1 MSSRPRKTRNATIKD
16 VAREA
21 GVSYST
27 VSRVLNDYQHVKSEK
42 REQVIDAMKRL
53 GYVANPQAR
62 SLVSGRS
69 QVLGLLVH
77 DLGNAYT
84 AEIIHGIEETLVANG
99 YELMLYTTHRQK
111 NKEAIFVNTLTY
123 GLIDGLLL
131 LLPLNPG
138 GYLENL
144 QDQRFPYVVIDH
156 QGFDDSS
163 PAVVA
168 TNWQGAYDATCY
180 LIELGH
186 RKIGFVAGTP
196 EMSSAVERL
205 DAYKVALTAHGIGF
219 RPDLVQ
225 NGDFKQH
232 PGYVAANALLDLAD
246 PPTAIFAAN
255 DLSAMGVCEAIRS
268 RGLHIPEDMSVIGFD
283 DIPEA
288 RLMHPPLTTVR
299 QPLIDMGRLAT
310 RMLLEHIQ
318 NPNQP
323 ASRIVLPTEL
333 IIRSS
338 CRQLG
343 AAQQP

>member
-1 MSSRPRKTRNATIKD
+1 MSSRSGKTRNITIKD

-21 GVSYST
+21 GVSYAT
-27 VSRVLNDYQHVKSEK
+27 VSRVLNNYQHVKPDK
-42 REQVIDAMKRL
+42 RAQVLDAMQRL

-84 AEIIHGIEETLVANG
+84 AEIIHGIDETLVASG

-111 NKEAIFVNTLTY
+111 HKEAVFVNTLTY

-138 GYLENL
+138 SYLEKL
-144 QDQRFPYVVIDH
+144 RDQRFPYVVIDH

-163 PAVVA
+163 PTVVA
-168 TNWQGAYDATCY
+168 TNWQGAYDATRY
-180 LIELGH
+180 LVELGH
-186 RKIGFVAGTP
+186 TRIGFIAGTP
-196 EMSSAVERL
+196 ELSSAVERL
-205 DAYKVALTAHGIGF
+205 EGYRAALAGHGIEF
-219 RPDLVQ
+219 DPQLVQ

-232 PGYVAANALLDLAD
+232 PGFAAANALLDLKE

-255 DLSAMGVCEAIRS
+255 DLSAMGVYEAIRGHNL
-268 RGLHIPEDMSVIGFD
+268 RIPEDVSVIGFD
-283 DIPEA
+283 DIPHTTV
-288 RLMHPPLTTVR
+288 MHPPLTTVR
-299 QPLIDMGRLAT
+299 QPLIEMGRLAT
-310 RMLLEHIQ
+310 RMLLERIE
-318 NPNQP
+318 NPDQP
-323 ASRIVLPTEL
+323 ARRIVLPTEL

-338 CRQLG
+338 C
-343 AAQQP
+343 QPAGGG